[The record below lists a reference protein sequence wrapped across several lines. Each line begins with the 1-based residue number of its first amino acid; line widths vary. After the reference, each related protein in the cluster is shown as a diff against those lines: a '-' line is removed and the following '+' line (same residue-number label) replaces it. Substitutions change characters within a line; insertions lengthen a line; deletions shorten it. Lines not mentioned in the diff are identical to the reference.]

1 MDKAEIQRELD
12 HVNKVLKIAHD
23 NRRALEQQQI
33 QQGMIAPLNL
43 INQMNEIK
51 SAIQELE
58 ERKNN
63 LEIQS
68 VEEDYSLAEA
78 EYRVIAAEVWESGY
92 LKAQGSA
99 KLELARLRLKL
110 LPNEAKVIENEERV
124 KIVNDIFRDLE
135 IDLLFQIYDNHQPSS
150 NNTTFSLS
158 FNEGSYNEGVINIG
172 IDQRLTTEE
181 KEEISFIKLGR
192 CIILSTQRTL
202 DLLLIYLQP
211 VHYNNINYFIESL
224 VRINRTNLFP
234 VEQPSYQ
241 LFVQELINQKPES
254 DSSNS

>member
-23 NRRALEQQQI
+23 NRCALEQQQI

-78 EYRVIAAEVWESGY
+78 EYRVIVAEVWQEGY
-92 LKAQGSA
+92 LSTVGKSQ
-99 KLELARLRLKL
+99 LEMSRLRLKID
-110 LPNEAKVIENEERV
+110 NNRSSEIEREVRSG
-124 KIVNDIFRDLE
+124 IVDDIFFE
-135 IDLLFQIYDNHQPSS
+135 
-150 NNTTFSLS
+150 
-158 FNEGSYNEGVINIG
+158 
-172 IDQRLTTEE
+172 
-181 KEEISFIKLGR
+181 EEIRIIWAPSPSRDFLRHIVKAIRLDYKRLVVTIINDKLNKNDSPS
-192 CIILSTQRTL
+192 ITDQDLQTILARISNTSSLRGNEKKTIVEEFNRLLKEKLQECKLYL
-202 DLLLIYLQP
+202 DQ
-211 VHYNNINYFIESL
+211 
-224 VRINRTNLFP
+224 
-234 VEQPSYQ
+234 
-241 LFVQELINQKPES
+241 
-254 DSSNS
+254 